1 MGRIIRLT
9 ESELSNL
16 IKKVIN
22 EQKLLTE
29 EFEEKHYDY
38 TQKGAHFL
46 IGKDGKGITLP
57 VGTVW
62 KHISYGPGSGE
73 EPVDY
78 LMEYKYNIVFSCWG
92 VDDLIRETAGP
103 RAKDLQDFKNSGP
116 LIQQLKKE
124 RCLDGEWDYSKYST
138 YNPFR

>member
-29 EFEEKHYDY
+29 EEGKHYDY

-46 IGKDGKGITLP
+46 IGKDGKGISLP

-124 RCLDGEWDYSKYST
+124 YCLDGEWDYSKYST

>member
-1 MGRIIRLT
+1 MARIRRLT

-29 EFEEKHYDY
+29 EEGKHYDY

-46 IGKDGKGITLP
+46 IGKDGTRFNLP

-62 KHISYGPGSGE
+62 KHISYGPGSGK

-92 VDDLIRETAGP
+92 VDDLIRKTAGP

-124 RCLDGEWDYSKYST
+124 YCLDGEWDYSKYST

>member
-29 EFEEKHYDY
+29 EEGKHYDY
-38 TQKGAHFL
+38 TQKGSHFL

-57 VGTVW
+57 VGTDW

>member
-29 EFEEKHYDY
+29 EEGKHYDY

-46 IGKDGKGITLP
+46 IGKDGTRFNLP

-62 KHISYGPGSGE
+62 KHISYGPGSGK

-78 LMEYKYNIVFSCWG
+78 LMELRYNIVFSCG
-92 VDDLIRETAGP
+92 ESRIDLIRETAGP

-124 RCLDGEWDYSKYST
+124 RLLDGEWDYSKYST

>member
-29 EFEEKHYDY
+29 EEGKHYDY
-38 TQKGAHFL
+38 TQKGSHFL

>member
-1 MGRIIRLT
+1 MARIRRLT

-29 EFEEKHYDY
+29 EEGKHYDY

-46 IGKDGKGITLP
+46 IGKDGKGISLP

-62 KHISYGPGSGE
+62 KHISYGPGSGK

-124 RCLDGEWDYSKYST
+124 YCLDGEWDYSKYST

>member
-1 MGRIIRLT
+1 MKKVIRLT

-29 EFEEKHYDY
+29 EEGKHYDY

-46 IGKDGKGITLP
+46 IGKDGKGISLP

>member
-29 EFEEKHYDY
+29 EEGKHYDY

-46 IGKDGKGITLP
+46 IGKDGKGISLP